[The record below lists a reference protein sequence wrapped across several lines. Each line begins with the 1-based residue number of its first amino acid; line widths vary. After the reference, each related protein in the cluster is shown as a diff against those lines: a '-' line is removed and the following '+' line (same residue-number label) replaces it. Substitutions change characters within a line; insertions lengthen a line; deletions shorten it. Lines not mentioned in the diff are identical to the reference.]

1 MKFKNDEWKRV
12 KIEDLGEVIGGGTP
26 STKVDEFYGGN
37 IPWITPK
44 DLSGYTKKYIF
55 AGERN
60 ITDKGLKNS
69 SAKLLPKG
77 TVLFSSRAPI
87 GYIAIAGQE
96 VSTNQGFKSV
106 IPDEEVTSS
115 EFLYYLLK
123 YNTEKI
129 INRSSGSTFKEIS
142 GKSMKNVEVVIP
154 NKKTQ
159 SKISNILSAFDQKIE
174 VNNKIIANLE
184 EQAQAIFKSWFVDFE
199 PFQDG
204 EFVESE
210 LGLIPL
216 GFQVVELNDI
226 TEFDN
231 GYGFKGKDLLDE
243 RIEEDDYRVFKMA
256 DIKVGGGINTG
267 RTKSWISKEF
277 VKYNRLEAFLIKRGD
292 LLMCMTDM
300 KDNVRLLGHTALMN
314 VDDEYILN
322 QRVGRIRISDKR
334 VSPGFIYY
342 LTNNNKF
349 LENLRGRANRG
360 VQVNLSTKEIKASK
374 LLLPKEEYLKL
385 FNNIAEKSM
394 DLIFNLQIQNEKLA
408 QTRDALLPKLMSGEI
423 DVNNINIDAE
433 EECHG

>member
-1 MKFKNDEWKRV
+1 MKFKDDEWKRV

-159 SKISNILSAFDQKIE
+159 SKISNILSAFDEKIE
-174 VNNKIIANLE
+174 VNDKIIANLE
-184 EQAQAIFKSWFVDFE
+184 EQAQAIFKSWFIDFE

-210 LGLIPL
+210 LGLIPEGWKVYKL
-216 GFQVVELNDI
+216 EEFFRFVKGKKVKKESQTNKVAPYLVKGVVDGAEI
-226 TEFDN
+226 PEFVCAEKAVLIDFLDSFMLMDGAN
-231 GYGFKGKDLLDE
+231 SGNIYYGFKGALGSTFSLIETKTDE
-243 RIEEDDYRVFKMA
+243 HREFIYWFIRINENE
-256 DIKVGGGINTG
+256 IKNQNTG
-267 RTKSWISKEF
+267 SAIPHANKDYINNMLVALPQKTDKTKIFETLKAIRKKAVSLKEQN
-277 VKYNRLEAFLIKRGD
+277 KTLAE
-292 LLMCMTDM
+292 
-300 KDNVRLLGHTALMN
+300 
-314 VDDEYILN
+314 
-322 QRVGRIRISDKR
+322 IRD
-334 VSPGFIYY
+334 
-342 LTNNNKF
+342 T
-349 LENLRGRANRG
+349 
-360 VQVNLSTKEIKASK
+360 
-374 LLLPKEEYLKL
+374 
-385 FNNIAEKSM
+385 
-394 DLIFNLQIQNEKLA
+394 
-408 QTRDALLPKLMSGEI
+408 LLPKLMSGEI
-423 DVNNINIDAE
+423 DVSNINIDAE

>member
-1 MKFKNDEWKRV
+1 MKFKDDEWKKV

-26 STKVDEFYGGN
+26 STKVDEYYGGN

-87 GYIAIAGQE
+87 GYIAIAGQK

-129 INRSSGSTFKEIS
+129 KNKSSGSTFSEIS

-159 SKISNILSAFDQKIE
+159 SKISNILSSFDQKIE

-184 EQAQAIFKSWFVDFE
+184 EQAQAIFKSWFIDFE

-210 LGLIPL
+210 LGLIPE
-216 GFQVVELNDI
+216 GWGVKKVNDI
-226 TEFDN
+226 CN
-231 GYGFKGKDLLDE
+231 LK
-243 RIEEDDYRVFKMA
+243 I
-256 DIKVGGGINTG
+256 G
-267 RTKSWISKEF
+267 RTPPRKEEKWFSDRSGVKWISIKDMGNSNMFIDKSTEYLTEEAVDKFNVPVADAGVLLLSFKLTVGRLAITSEPMCTNEAIAQFSDSKLDSLYLYLYFKEF
-277 VKYNRLEAFLIKRGD
+277 PF
-292 LLMCMTDM
+292 
-300 KDNVRLLGHTALMN
+300 
-314 VDDEYILN
+314 
-322 QRVGRIRISDKR
+322 
-334 VSPGFIYY
+334 
-342 LTNNNKF
+342 
-349 LENLRGRANRG
+349 
-360 VQVNLSTKEIKASK
+360 SK
-374 LLLPKEEYLKL
+374 LGNTSSIGNAVNSKIIKDIDVLVPEKTVQERFADFISPIANLINNLNKE
-385 FNNIAEKSM
+385 NNTLS
-394 DLIFNLQIQNEKLA
+394 
-408 QTRDALLPKLMSGEI
+408 QTRNTLLPKLMSGEI
-423 DVNNINIDAE
+423 DVSDIKLCVE
-433 EECHG
+433 EESHV

>member
-1 MKFKNDEWKRV
+1 MKFKDDEWKKV

-26 STKVDEFYGGN
+26 STKVDEYYGGN

-87 GYIAIAGQE
+87 GYIAIAGQK

-129 INRSSGSTFKEIS
+129 KNKSSGSTFSEIS

-154 NKKTQ
+154 NKN
-159 SKISNILSAFDQKIE
+159 SIISNILSSLTKKSSQQQ
-174 VNNKIIANLE
+174 NNHHNTE
-184 EQAQAIFKSWFVDFE
+184 EQAQAIFKSWFIDFE

-210 LGLIPL
+210 LGLIPE
-216 GFQVVELNDI
+216 GWGVKKVNDI
-226 TEFDN
+226 CN
-231 GYGFKGKDLLDE
+231 LK
-243 RIEEDDYRVFKMA
+243 I
-256 DIKVGGGINTG
+256 G
-267 RTKSWISKEF
+267 RTPPRKEEKWFSDRSGVKWISIKDMGNSNMFIDKSTEYLTEEAVDKFNVPVADAGVLLLSFKLTVGRLAITSEPMCTNEAIAQFSDSKLDSLYLYLYFKEF
-277 VKYNRLEAFLIKRGD
+277 PF
-292 LLMCMTDM
+292 
-300 KDNVRLLGHTALMN
+300 
-314 VDDEYILN
+314 
-322 QRVGRIRISDKR
+322 
-334 VSPGFIYY
+334 
-342 LTNNNKF
+342 
-349 LENLRGRANRG
+349 
-360 VQVNLSTKEIKASK
+360 SK
-374 LLLPKEEYLKL
+374 LGNTSSIGNAVNSKIIKDIDVLVPEKTVQERFADFISPIANLINNLNKE
-385 FNNIAEKSM
+385 NNTLS
-394 DLIFNLQIQNEKLA
+394 
-408 QTRDALLPKLMSGEI
+408 QTRNNYSPNLCRGEI
-423 DVNNINIDAE
+423 DVSDIKLCGRRKSCLKFILKKVLRIYLYPLFE
-433 EECHG
+433 I